1 MSPIG
6 DALRVRCRK
15 FPALVNCCTIDWFF
29 QWPEEALMNVA
40 SAVLEKYEKFPTYS
54 NIPKRSDVI
63 EAFADICKEVHIS
76 AN

>member
-40 SAVLEKYEKFPTYS
+40 SAVLEKYDKFPTYN

-76 AN
+76 SN